1 MNNKKV
7 PKESWIALLFL
18 WLIFAMNANGR
29 NIISVLLTY
38 ISDEFNLSPDVAGY
52 LSSVAFA
59 GIAIASIPGAN
70 WADKR
75 GHGWAR
81 KKTNLIFAAVYLV
94 FTFICGINAIT
105 VSFGV
110 LLGLQFIRGLGS
122 GAGDAV
128 EVGTVAEWFPKEKV
142 AGALGIHHTSY
153 PWGCAIGG
161 VILTFFLK
169 KVGDANWQYAFFIFP
184 IIAIF
189 IWIAYYLWA
198 TPAKYKSFEEK
209 TIAAGM
215 TPPLQE
221 NAENA
226 APAKGF
232 LGRLIKNPNVTASAA
247 VAFLCHIGYIGMSFW
262 LPLYLAYVAGFDYSV
277 VASLSIVYTITGG
290 LGQIFWGSVAD
301 KIGTKKVLLIC
312 CAWLTVAYFLMQY
325 ANMGLGVYIALQL
338 FWGCCSNGVYP
349 VFYGFTGRCIE
360 PGTTASA
367 NGVVNFGLYLGAM
380 VATPIVGTMI
390 KIGGGYQSFAGY
402 QLALYVMV
410 AAQAAAFVIMLLF
423 TRETNGKRK
432 GRDFSLVSTKSC
444 NIDMKEE

>member
-1 MNNKKV
+1 
-7 PKESWIALLFL
+7 
-18 WLIFAMNANGR
+18 MNANGR

-38 ISDEFNLSPDVAGY
+38 ISDTYNLSADVAGY

-59 GIAIASIPGAN
+59 GIAIASIPASN

-81 KKTNLIFAAVYLV
+81 KKTNLIFALVYLI
-94 FTFICGINAIT
+94 FTALCGINVLT
-105 VSFGV
+105 LTFGA
-110 LLGLQFIRGLGS
+110 LLALQFIRGLGS

-128 EVGTVAEWFPKEKV
+128 EVATVAEWFPKEKV

-161 VILTFFLK
+161 LILTAFLRF
-169 KVGDANWQYAFFIFP
+169 VGDDNWQYAFFVFP

-189 IWIAYYLWA
+189 IWIAYYMWA
-198 TPAKYKSFEEK
+198 TPARYKKFEEN

-215 TPPLQE
+215 TPPLQK
-221 NAENA
+221 NAEVA
-226 APAKGF
+226 APEKGS
-232 LGRLIKNPNVTASAA
+232 LGRLIKNPNVSATAV

-262 LPLYLAYVAGFDYSV
+262 LPLYLAFVAGFDYAT

-290 LGQIFWGSVAD
+290 LGQIFWGTVAD

-312 CAWLTVAYFLMQY
+312 CAWLTVAYLLMQF
-325 ANMGLGVYIALQL
+325 ANVSMPVYILLQL

-349 VFYGFTGRCIE
+349 IFYGYTGRCIE
-360 PGTTASA
+360 PGATASA

-380 VATPIVGTMI
+380 LATPIAGTMI
-390 KIGGGYQSFAGY
+390 NIGGGYESFTGY
-402 QLALYVMV
+402 QFALYVMV
-410 AAQAAAFVIMLLF
+410 AAQALAFLILLLF
-423 TRETNGKRK
+423 TRETNGKKRGK
-432 GRDFSLVSTKSC
+432 DFALVSLKRC
-444 NIDMKEE
+444 NIDPEE